1 MDLIA
6 QNLAVELGGRTVLR
20 DVSAHLR
27 PGRITAILGPNG
39 SGKTTLIRSLAG
51 LIEIDGGQ
59 VKLGERII
67 ARVPDRERAKLIGYL
82 PQDGV
87 AHWNIGVRELV
98 ALGRLPHRAPFA
110 GPSPE
115 DAAEI
120 SAALAATD
128 TMHLAGRRVQE
139 LSGGERARVLLA
151 RVLAGTPGWLL
162 ADEPLASLDPA
173 HQFGML
179 DQLRGLAATGMG
191 VAIVLHDLVQAARI
205 ADDVLIL
212 KDGEVVVFGQ
222 KKHALNPGTIRTAFQ
237 VEVSMIDLW
246 DGTTVP
252 VTTGRT
258 LV

>member
-1 MDLIA
+1 MELIA
-6 QNLAVELGGRTVLR
+6 QKLAVTLGSRSVLR
-20 DVSAHLR
+20 DVSARMR

-39 SGKTTLIRSLAG
+39 SGKTTLIKSLAG
-51 LIEIDGGQ
+51 LIPIDGGQ

-67 ARVPDRERAKLIGYL
+67 ARVPERERARVIGYL
-82 PQDGV
+82 PQDGI

-115 DAAEI
+115 DAMEI

-151 RVLAGTPGWLL
+151 RVLAGAPKWLL
-162 ADEPLASLDPA
+162 ADEPLASLDPS

-191 VAIVLHDLVQAARI
+191 VVIVLHDLIQAARI

-212 KDGEVVVFGQ
+212 KEGEVVVFGQ
-222 KKHALNPGTIRTAFQ
+222 QKHALNPGTIHTAFGVTASM
-237 VEVSMIDLW
+237 VELW
-246 DGTTVP
+246 DGTKVP
-252 VTTGRT
+252 VTTGRA